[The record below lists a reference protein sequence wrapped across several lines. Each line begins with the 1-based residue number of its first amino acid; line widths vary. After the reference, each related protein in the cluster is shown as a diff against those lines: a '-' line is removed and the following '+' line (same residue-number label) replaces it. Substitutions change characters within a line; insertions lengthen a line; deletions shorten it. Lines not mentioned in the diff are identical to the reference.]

1 LKRVLTTLMLLG
13 LLGCSRHEPAP
24 TPAETRHSAPPPPAA
39 PLPNPSA
46 PLSPGTG
53 TLQAPPD
60 ADDDDAAR
68 HITEQNLESELDRLE
83 REIQA
88 E

>member
-1 LKRVLTTLMLLG
+1 LKRALAGCLFSV
-13 LLGCSRHEPAP
+13 LLGCSRPE
-24 TPAETRHSAPPPPAA
+24 SAPAAGSQPNSSAKTPRAISAA
-39 PLPNPSA
+39 PSLVPSSA
-46 PLSPGTG
+46 LT
-53 TLQAPPD
+53 PPD
-60 ADDDDAAR
+60 VEDDAAQ